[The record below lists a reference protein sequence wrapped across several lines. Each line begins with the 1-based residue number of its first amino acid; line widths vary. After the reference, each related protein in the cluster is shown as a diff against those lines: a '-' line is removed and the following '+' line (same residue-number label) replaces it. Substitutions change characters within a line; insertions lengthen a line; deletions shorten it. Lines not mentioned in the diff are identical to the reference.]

1 MLRKWI
7 SASIGGSILILVLLM
22 VFDSFRSYVV
32 LGPIDDFP
40 IYADSSSLLHNGQA
54 VHYVVLKRHVNNEIK
69 DFYIKALAQRDWHL
83 QPALS
88 KHPNRLMRFEHS
100 SIKGV
105 IELSISEHGRC
116 KLARSEVYARYV
128 DPRLPITP
136 NPNKHVV
143 WHGTRLLCTEAQP
156 LSAKS
161 LSPS

>member
-7 SASIGGSILILVLLM
+7 IASIGGIILILVLLM

-40 IYADSSSLLHNGQA
+40 IYTGSSNLHHNGQA
-54 VHYVVLKRHVNNEIK
+54 VHYVLLKIESPLEK
-69 DFYIKALAQRDWHL
+69 FYINALAQRDWHL
-83 QPALS
+83 QPALANQP
-88 KHPNRLMRFEHS
+88 HGLMRFEHP
-100 SIKGV
+100 SINGV
-105 IELSISEHGRC
+105 VELTLSHHGGC
-116 KLARSEVYARYV
+116 KLGWSEVYARYV

-156 LSAKS
+156 LSSK
-161 LSPS
+161 LLRPS